1 MALKIYW
8 YETGVLS
15 TAKSAAAKA
24 RSAATKTAATA
35 QRAAANQ
42 AQAQARQGSGKSA
55 AQNKAEFEASQRPGR
70 NLSIS
75 FDERLSFSDQTKT
88 ATVFHRDVGSTQRQG
103 SSSTPS
109 PTTQGQVIKRQVGG
123 GVPAEALPLGGPPS
137 GRNLSV
143 ELKEDL
149 RFSSERERPS
159 GAIAPY
165 GGSFLAG
172 AETIAR
178 LRKDT
183 EEERRQRDLVT
194 QVSVGAAEG
203 LGGLGASITA
213 FGIASAKELE
223 GLVKGKGF
231 GQSKEFVEFVKG
243 ELRPSTVSQ
252 AFSQIDPFAKERQPI
267 SFDPTSLS
275 RGAGELASFAFGGG
289 TVKVTGARGLPRTPG
304 EFTSTKIPMG
314 EKGIETYPL
323 ISPPYKSIYE
333 PQLTSRIKL
342 GAGIGKMKLR
352 EPTPRRS
359 PFMEDKAGPSSG
371 AKLFGETK
379 INLGKGTTQSI
390 SRTQRQSSGLQTILK
405 QKTIQKAEP
414 DILFSKPR
422 FEQSQY
428 KKSAGG
434 YVTETIQYP
443 KSAPATITQG
453 LQTKHPQTQNDV
465 MRDLQKA
472 ITPPKTQQR
481 VEPRLRTILGR
492 GQVSKEKFGFKDELT
507 LLVAR
512 PIKEKFGFRDDL
524 TFKQGLGSRESFKFR
539 EDLTTK
545 LTPGQRT
552 EPPYRPP
559 PRETILRPPGFA
571 GFIPKTYLSSF
582 GFKESESTKTIFE
595 AYGISSD
602 INIKT
607 LPTFQRVGK
616 TSKVFKQQ
624 EKEDKRIQNLLYG
637 IKTRKTKKAKS
648 KKRKRK

>member
-1 MALKIYW
+1 MA
-8 YETGVLS
+8 
-15 TAKSAAAKA
+15 SAASKAK
-24 RSAATKTAATA
+24 RAAQKTAATA

-70 NLSIS
+70 NLSVTIN
-75 FDERLSFSDQTKT
+75 ERLSFSDQTKT
-88 ATVFHRDVGSTQRQG
+88 SQVFHRDVGSTQRRD

-123 GVPAEALPLGGPPS
+123 GVPSEALPGGGPPS
-137 GRNLSV
+137 GRKLNV

-159 GAIAPY
+159 GAITPY

-183 EEERRQRDLVT
+183 EEERKQRNLVT

-203 LGGLGASITA
+203 LGGLGASIAA

-243 ELRPSTVSQ
+243 ELRPSTISQ
-252 AFSQIDPFAKERQPI
+252 AFSQIDPFAEKKQPI

-275 RGAGELASFAFGGG
+275 RGAGELASFAFGGRG
-289 TVKVTGARGLPRTPG
+289 TVKVTGVKGLPRG
-304 EFTSTKIPMG
+304 SGKFTSTKIPMG

-342 GAGIGKMKLR
+342 GAGIGKTKLR

-379 INLGKGTTQSI
+379 VSLGKGTSQFIRGQSQTQA
-390 SRTQRQSSGLQTILK
+390 SGLQTILK
-405 QKTIQKAEP
+405 QKTIQKTEP

-434 YVTETIQYP
+434 YVSETIVYP
-443 KSAPATITQG
+443 KSAPRTITQG
-453 LQTKHPQTQNDV
+453 GLQTRQPTTQNEV
-465 MRDLQKA
+465 IRDLQKT

-481 VEPRLRTILGR
+481 IEPGIKTLLGR
-492 GQVSKEKFGFKDELT
+492 GQASKERFGFKDELT

-512 PIKEKFGFRDDL
+512 PQKETFGFRDDL
-524 TFKQGLGSRESFKFR
+524 TFKQGLGSRESFKFK

-545 LTPGQRT
+545 LVPGQRL

-571 GFIPKTYLSSF
+571 GFIPRAYLGSF

-602 INIKT
+602 INIKQ
-607 LPTFQRVGK
+607 LPTFQRVGT

-624 EKEDKRIQNLLYG
+624 EKEDKRIQNQLYG
-637 IKTRKTKKAKS
+637 IKPRKTKKAKS